1 MSDLKAVAYRNRIV
15 AQLLLEPDEVKIQ
28 VPHDA
33 SQSRRMTFHNRP
45 IRRLREVPNAVRTKR
60 RNPSMAIMMVA
71 RRLPLRPI
79 SPHLAPFRMDRR
91 CASFCLESFPKLDA
105 ALHDFSSIL
114 RGRTTKASA
123 SKDHVRRAVSA
134 ASRSLGQRVRF
145 PPPCTCV
152 RCWTTVQ

>member
-105 ALHDFSSIL
+105 ALHDGECGESIFVPT
-114 RGRTTKASA
+114 GS
-123 SKDHVRRAVSA
+123 
-134 ASRSLGQRVRF
+134 F
-145 PPPCTCV
+145 PPSLHLRSMLDHGPIACERATA
-152 RCWTTVQ
+152 